1 MANPIFSRWFNP
13 VRRYRVLAQCF
24 AGCAGLAV
32 LTFYGVAF
40 KVYLPTMS
48 FIYLLLVV
56 TVAAL
61 FGFWPASLTSI
72 VAVVCLDYY
81 FTPPIFTFNVADPQ
95 DYVELGAFE
104 LTAVVISRLSA
115 RGLRTAKEAAIHRA
129 EMEQLYELSRS
140 SLLLDLHEPP
150 GPQLCVLIQ
159 RIFDARAVAIFDMN
173 LGRQDRVGDWCGD
186 EEHLAKECYLRGT
199 AQDDLQAQVSERIL
213 HAGTRL
219 VGGLVVRGKLSPLV
233 VDALAALA
241 AIALNQHRSFE
252 NEERAESAKRSEELR
267 TAVLDA
273 LAHELKTPLT
283 AVQTASSGL
292 LEFGGLTGREREL
305 AMLIDESASR
315 LNALCTRL
323 LLSSRLDAGQAG
335 LQKDEVN
342 LRELVSKLVTS
353 RFTEEERDR
362 LQVSLADP
370 GLTARVDGALLTLIL
385 AHLIDNALK
394 YSEPSSPI
402 AVAARMSS
410 TEVLI
415 SVHNVGPI
423 IRLEDRERIF
433 DRFYRSSDLKEFVPG
448 TGIGLSVVKKATESQ
463 RGHVWVISNAT
474 EGTTFYLS
482 LPNGA
487 RRNH

>member
-1 MANPIFSRWFNP
+1 MRKC
-13 VRRYRVLAQCF
+13 RVLAQCF

-32 LTFYGVAF
+32 LTFYGIAF

-48 FIYLLLVV
+48 FLYLLLVV
-56 TVAAL
+56 MVAAL
-61 FGFWPASLTSI
+61 FGFWPASITSL
-72 VAVVCLDYY
+72 VAVACLDYY
-81 FTPPIFTFNVADPQ
+81 FTPPIFTFNISDPQ

-104 LTAVVISRLSA
+104 LTALVISRLSA
-115 RGLRTAKEAAIHRA
+115 RGLRTAKEAAIHLS

-159 RIFDARAVAIFDMN
+159 RIFDVRAVAVFDMN
-173 LGRQDRVGDWCGD
+173 LGRQDRVGDWRAD

-213 HAGTRL
+213 RAGTRL
-219 VGGLVVRGKLSPLV
+219 VGGLVVRGNLSPLV

-241 AIALNQHRSFE
+241 AIALNQHTSFE
-252 NEERAESAKRSEELR
+252 NEERAETAKRSEELR

-305 AMLIDESASR
+305 AVLIDESAGR
-315 LNALCTRL
+315 LNELCTRL
-323 LLSSRLDAGQAG
+323 LLSARLDAGHVG
-335 LQKDEVN
+335 LQKNEVN
-342 LRELVSKLVTS
+342 LRELLSELVTS
-353 RFTEEERDR
+353 RFTEIEGDR

-370 GLTARVDGALLTLIL
+370 ALTVRVDSALLTLIL

-394 YSEPSSPI
+394 YSALNSPI
-402 AVAARMSS
+402 EVAARMSS

-415 SVHNVGPI
+415 SVHNVGSI

-433 DRFYRSSDLKEFVPG
+433 DRFYRSPDLKEFVPG
-448 TGIGLSVVKKATESQ
+448 TGIGF
-463 RGHVWVISNAT
+463 R
-474 EGTTFYLS
+474 
-482 LPNGA
+482 
-487 RRNH
+487 

>member
-1 MANPIFSRWFNP
+1 
-13 VRRYRVLAQCF
+13 
-24 AGCAGLAV
+24 
-32 LTFYGVAF
+32 LTICGVAF

-48 FIYLLLVV
+48 LIYLLLVV
-56 TVAAL
+56 VVAVR
-61 FGFWPASLTSI
+61 FGFWPASLTSV
-72 VAVVCLDYY
+72 VAVACLDYY
-81 FTPPIFTFNVADPQ
+81 FTPPIFTFNIDDPQ
-95 DYVELGAFE
+95 DYVELGTFE
-104 LTAVVISRLSA
+104 LTALVISRLSA

-159 RIFDARAVAIFDMN
+159 RIFDARAVAVFDMN
-173 LGRQDRVGDWCGD
+173 LGRQDRVGDWRAD

-213 HAGTRL
+213 RAGSRL
-219 VGGLVVRGKLSPLV
+219 VGGLVVRGNLSPLV

-252 NEERAESAKRSEELR
+252 NEDRAESTKRSEELR
-267 TAVLDA
+267 AAVLDA

-305 AMLIDESASR
+305 AVLIDESAGR
-315 LNALCTRL
+315 LNELCTRL
-323 LLSSRLDAGQAG
+323 LLSARLDPGKVG
-335 LQKDEVN
+335 LRKDEVN
-342 LRELVSKLVTS
+342 LRELVSELVTS
-353 RFTEEERDR
+353 RFAEGERDR
-362 LQVSLADP
+362 LQISLADP
-370 GLTARVDGALLTLIL
+370 ALTVRVDGELLKLIL
-385 AHLIDNALK
+385 SHLIDNALK
-394 YSEPSSPI
+394 YSSPSSRI
-402 AVAARMSS
+402 EVAARMSC
-410 TEVLI
+410 TEVLV
-415 SVHNVGPI
+415 SVHNVGST

-433 DRFYRSSDLKEFVPG
+433 DRFYRSPDLKEFVPG

-463 RGHVWVISNAT
+463 HGHVWVISNAS

-487 RRNH
+487 RRNP